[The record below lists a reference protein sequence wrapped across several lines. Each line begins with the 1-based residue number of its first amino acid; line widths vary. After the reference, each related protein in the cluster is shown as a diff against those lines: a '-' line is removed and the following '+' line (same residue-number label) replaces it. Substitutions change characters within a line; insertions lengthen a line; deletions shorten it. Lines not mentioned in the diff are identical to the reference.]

1 MGTFIDVKQFIKQLN
16 SPRLSRVENKKY
28 NTTLKHL
35 ESDSND
41 DIFDYEEIVTKSK
54 KHLAKNM
61 KYRTKPAIEGYLI

>member
-1 MGTFIDVKQFIKQLN
+1 LN
-16 SPRLSRVENKKY
+16 SPRLSRIDHSKHI
-28 NTTLKHL
+28 TTLKHL

-61 KYRTKPAIEGYLI
+61 KYRTKPAVEGYLV